1 MVSGSVNNVSYGAG
15 NIYNVNTAGT
25 TIRVSFSAPINK
37 ATVASNVSLAGG
49 GLNVPT
55 SYSYA
60 NGDSSLIMQPSG
72 NLKALTV
79 YGINIS
85 TGLQSTADSSLKK
98 AISLSFVTAI
108 DSTDKF
114 TQISDSALLDLVQ
127 SQTLKYFYDFGHPV
141 SGLALERN
149 SSGDVV
155 TTGGSGFGIM
165 AMLAGAQRGFISR
178 AQALTRIDTI
188 VNFLTNKVTRY
199 HGAFSHWINGA
210 TGATLP
216 FSTQDDGADLVE
228 TSYMMQGLLTARQFF
243 NSSTD
248 ANEISL
254 RNNINALWN
263 GVDWGWFRQNNQN
276 TLFWHWSPDFSWST
290 NQQINGWDEALIS
303 YVLAAS
309 SNTDSIP
316 KIVYDNGWAAKRQY
330 KEREYLL
337 RYPIAA
343 GSCLWRTSFLFA
355 LFISWDQSQRS
366 LRRLC

>member
-1 MVSGSVNNVSYGAG
+1 VKRASSLLFAAFIFFACKKDNVARSPSQGPFNLVSASVNNVSYGAG

-37 ATVASNVSLAGG
+37 ATVASNVSVAGG

-55 SYSYA
+55 NYSYA

-85 TGLQSTADSSLKK
+85 IGLQSTADSSLKK

-127 SQTLKYFYDFGHPV
+127 SQTLKYFYDFGHSV

-149 SSGDVV
+149 TSGNTV

-165 AMLAGAQRGFISR
+165 AMLAGAQRNFITRS
-178 AQALTRIDTI
+178 QAFARIDTI
-188 VNFLTNKVTRY
+188 VNFLTNKAIRY
-199 HGAFSHWINGA
+199 HGAFPHWMDGS
-210 TGATLP
+210 TGATIP
-216 FSTQDDGADLVE
+216 FGTQDDGADLVE
-228 TSYMMQGLLTARQFF
+228 TSYMMQGLLTARQYF
-243 NSSTD
+243 NSATD
-248 ANEISL
+248 AGEISL
-254 RNNINALWN
+254 RSNINSLWN

-276 TLFWHWSPDFSWST
+276 TLFWHWSPDFNWST
-290 NQQINGWDEALIS
+290 NQQINGWNEALIA

-309 SNTDSIP
+309 ANIDSVP
-316 KIVYDNGWAAKRQY
+316 KIVYDNGWARN
-330 KEREYLL
+330 
-337 RYPIAA
+337 
-343 GSCLWRTSFLFA
+343 
-355 LFISWDQSQRS
+355 
-366 LRRLC
+366 